1 LEDIMKR
8 LLLPFVFL
16 LALGSVVSAQS
27 LQEVAQ
33 KEKQRRKKVE
43 AKGGQAYTDRDL
55 TTSVRPAPQASSTAG
70 ATATVPTEQEGEA
83 EAAPAEVDPTT
94 TQSYWRDRA
103 SAIHKRIADLET
115 RLKSPELNEN
125 VRAAPAREAAERD
138 LAKARTDLRALA
150 DEARRKGV
158 PPGWVR

>member
-1 LEDIMKR
+1 MKPV
-8 LLLPFVFL
+8 LLAFACLF
-16 LALGSVVSAQS
+16 ALGSAVSAQS

-43 AKGGQAYTDRDL
+43 AKGGQSYTDRDL
-55 TTSVRPAPQASSTAG
+55 TGSLRPVPQAASSTA
-70 ATATVPTEQEGEA
+70 ASTTTSPTEEEA
-83 EAAPAEVDPTT
+83 AADAAPAEVDPTT

-103 SAIHKRIADLET
+103 SAINKRIADLET
-115 RLKSPELNEN
+115 RLRSPALNEN
-125 VRAAPAREAAERD
+125 VRAAPQREAAERD
-138 LAKARTDLRALA
+138 LAKARAELQALA

>member
-1 LEDIMKR
+1 MK
-8 LLLPFVFL
+8 PVL
-16 LALGSVVSAQS
+16 LAFACLFSLGSAVSAQS

-43 AKGGQAYTDRDL
+43 AKGGQSYTDRDL
-55 TTSVRPAPQASSTAG
+55 TGSMRPVPQPSSTAS
-70 ATATVPTEQEGEA
+70 ATTSPTEEEA
-83 EAAPAEVDPTT
+83 AAETAPAEVDPTT
-94 TQSYWRDRA
+94 TPSYWRDRA
-103 SAIHKRIADLET
+103 SSINKRISDLES
-115 RLKSPELNEN
+115 RLRSPELNEN

-138 LAKARTDLRALA
+138 LAKARAELQALA